1 MIKGGFIKSY
11 LEYFPIHD
19 YGDTEQ
25 NDYKKKDSCQCALP
39 YFLNHSKVYFDP
51 KWFFFLP
58 GNTRMKKPKDK
69 VLQVRDE
76 SNDKK
81 DNHIHVPIE
90 FKCQHDVGMIER
102 LGFNFQLIF
111 KIGLTAH
118 IQTIVN

>member
-1 MIKGGFIKSY
+1 
-11 LEYFPIHD
+11 
-19 YGDTEQ
+19 
-25 NDYKKKDSCQCALP
+25 
-39 YFLNHSKVYFDP
+39 
-51 KWFFFLP
+51 
-58 GNTRMKKPKDK
+58 MKKPKDK